1 MMKKLE
7 TVARVTHTHTQVF
20 LLNNKLASNSKV
32 FSIPVNIRNL
42 NIIAV
47 EL

>member
-7 TVARVTHTHTQVF
+7 TVARVTHTQVF
-20 LLNNKLASNSKV
+20 LLNNKIASNSKV